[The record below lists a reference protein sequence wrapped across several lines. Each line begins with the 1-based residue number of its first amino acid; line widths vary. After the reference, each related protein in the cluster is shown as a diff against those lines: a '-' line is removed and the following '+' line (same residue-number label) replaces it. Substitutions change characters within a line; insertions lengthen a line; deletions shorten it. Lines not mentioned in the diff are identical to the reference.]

1 MTTSTR
7 STNRHRHGALAALV
21 LAATVVSACGS
32 SSKTGTG
39 ASGATTTASA
49 SAKTTAAAAATTA
62 AAAATTAAAAGTTAA
77 PAKSGALDALSAAC
91 AKEGQV
97 NLIALP
103 DTWANYK
110 GILQSF
116 RDKYAGVKNPVA
128 SPDASSQEELDA
140 VTNLKGQATM
150 PDSIDVSPAKAQAA
164 TDAGLWDKFS
174 PSVLDQVPAGLKS
187 TDGTW
192 VAAYYG
198 IMAITTNTTI
208 VKNAPKT
215 FADLKKPEY
224 KGKVALNDDP
234 RKAGS
239 AFAGVVAAALAN
251 GGSADDIMPGIKYFS
266 ELKKSGNFVPTNVTE
281 ATFLSG
287 ETPIAI
293 DWSYNAPGLADKLK
307 KANLTAETS
316 FPSDGVYGGYYAQGV
331 VKGSPHPNCSKLW
344 IEHILSDDGALGY
357 LKGGAM
363 PARYAEL
370 VKAGKVDA
378 EAKKNL
384 PPDNLVSQI
393 KFMTQAQVA
402 AANKLLTDNWGPMV
416 TDA

>member
-1 MTTSTR
+1 MHR
-7 STNRHRHGALAALV
+7 STSRRATIALLALA
-21 LAATVVSACGS
+21 VVGVGACGS
-32 SSKTGTG
+32 SSSSGSSATTKVAGAGTTG
-39 ASGATTTASA
+39 AATSAAAKSAAPTTLAAASA
-49 SAKTTAAAAATTA
+49 S
-62 AAAATTAAAAGTTAA
+62 TAA
-77 PAKSGALDALSAAC
+77 PASGALDTLKAAC
-91 AKEGQV
+91 SKEGQV

-116 RDKYAGVKNPVA
+116 RDKYPGVKNPVA

-140 VTNLKGQATM
+140 VTNLKGQASM
-150 PDSIDVSPAKAQAA
+150 PDTIDVSPAKAQAA
-164 TDAGLWDKFS
+164 TDAGLWDPYKPTS
-174 PSVLDQVPAGLKS
+174 IDQVPAGLK
-187 TDGTW
+187 DPAGNW

-234 RKAGS
+234 RKAGA

-251 GGSADDIMPGIKYFS
+251 GGSADDIMPGIKFFA

-287 ETPIAI
+287 ETPIAV

-307 KANLTAETS
+307 AASLTAETNY
-316 FPSDGVYGGYYAQGV
+316 PSDGVYGGYYAQGV
-331 VKGSPHPNCSKLW
+331 IKSSPHPNCAKLW
-344 IEHILSDDGALGY
+344 VEHVLSDDGALGY

-384 PPDNLVSQI
+384 PPDNLISQI

-416 TDA
+416 ADA

>member
-1 MTTSTR
+1 MTR
-7 STNRHRHGALAALV
+7 STNRRSVAALV
-21 LAATVVSACGS
+21 AVAVVGISACGS
-32 SSKTGTG
+32 SSTSGAG
-39 ASGATTTASA
+39 ASSA
-49 SAKTTAAAAATTA
+49 ATTAAKPAATTAAPVAATTA
-62 AAAATTAAAAGTTAA
+62 AAAATTTAAAAPATGGA
-77 PAKSGALDALSAAC
+77 PAALVDAC
-91 AKEGQV
+91 KKEGQV

-128 SPDASSQEELDA
+128 NPEASSQEELDA
-140 VTNLKGQATM
+140 VANLKGQAAM

-164 TDAGLWDKFS
+164 SDAGLWDKFS
-174 PSVLDQVPAGLKS
+174 PSSLDQVPAGLKS

-208 VKNAPKT
+208 VKSAPKT

-234 RKAGS
+234 RKAGA

-251 GGSADDIMPGIKYFS
+251 GGSADDIMPGIKFFA

-287 ETPIAI
+287 ETPIAV

-307 KANLTAETS
+307 KANLTAETN

-331 VKGSPHPNCSKLW
+331 VKGSPHPNCAKLW
-344 IEHILSDDGALGY
+344 VEHILSDEGALGY
-357 LKGGAM
+357 LTGGAM

-378 EAKKNL
+378 AAKKNL

-393 KFMTQAQVA
+393 KFMTQAQVT

-416 TDA
+416 ADA

>member
-1 MTTSTR
+1 MTTSTKRFKRCTR
-7 STNRHRHGALAALV
+7 STFVALTLTAL
-21 LAATVVSACGS
+21 VVSACGS
-32 SSKTGTG
+32 SAKNGTG
-39 ASGATTTASA
+39 AAGGATTTAGA
-49 SAKTTAAAAATTA
+49 AKTTAAAAATTA
-62 AAAATTAAAAGTTAA
+62 SVATTAGAAATSAA
-77 PAKSGALDALSAAC
+77 PAKNGAVDTLAAAC
-91 AKEGQV
+91 TKEGQV

-103 DTWANYK
+103 DEWANYK

-116 RDKYAGVKNPVA
+116 RDKYPGVKNPVA
-128 SPDASSQEELDA
+128 TPDASSQEELDA

-150 PDSIDVSPAKAQAA
+150 PDTIDVSPAKAQTA
-164 TDAGLWDKFS
+164 TEQGLWEAFK
-174 PSVLDQVPAGLKS
+174 PSTLDQVPAGLKS
-187 TDGTW
+187 PDGTW

-234 RKAGS
+234 RKAGA

-251 GGSADDIMPGIKYFS
+251 GGSADDIMPGIQFFAD
-266 ELKKSGNFVPTNVTE
+266 LKKSGNFVPTNITK
-281 ATFLSG
+281 ATVLSG

-293 DWSYNAPGLADKLK
+293 DWSYNVPGLAADLQ
-307 KANLTAETS
+307 KAGLTVETN
-316 FPSDGVYGGYYAQGV
+316 FPSDGIYGGYYVQGV
-331 VKGSPHPNCSKLW
+331 VKGSPHQNCSKLW

-378 EAKKNL
+378 AAKKNL
-384 PPDNLVSQI
+384 PPDDLVAKI
-393 KFMTQAQVA
+393 KFMTAAQIT
-402 AANKLLTDNWGPMV
+402 AANKLLTDKWGPLV
-416 TDA
+416 ADA